1 MTVNHSLHFK
11 DPETGVHSNTIESSW
26 RHSKASMSNYCRKK
40 TFYAGYLA
48 KYMFTKYCRSHKLD
62 PTAEF
67 LIQAGLIYN
76 KNNTEHD
83 GYDGNEG
90 DNSND
95 SDDSGDEDVY
105 DEYKELDDENED
117 SDGNGDENDGTTK
130 DDSGFGGI
138 VAT

>member
-1 MTVNHSLHFK
+1 MTVNHSLYFK

-48 KYMFTKYCRSHKLD
+48 KYMFTKHCRSHKLD

-67 LIQAGLIYN
+67 LKQAGLVYN

-83 GYDGNEG
+83 GHSGNE
-90 DNSND
+90 DNSDDSDD
-95 SDDSGDEDVY
+95 SDDSGDEDNIYGEY
-105 DEYKELDDENED
+105 DEQDDENED
-117 SDGNGDENDGTTK
+117 SN
-130 DDSGFGGI
+130 
-138 VAT
+138 